1 MFSAEHTRSP
11 GVLGVPTRAVYGH
24 DSEGRALAAG
34 IEMARGNPRATF
46 VLGDRRVIAIVQGRG
61 PFDGDVR
68 YMRLPHRRSPAENLH
83 LLKMFQE
90 TPWECMPFADQNV
103 LMNALTNGQFGRTY
117 WAKTPTTTGIANTW
131 YDLWPVTGN
140 PASGSIA
147 GTAKTANIFTDTST
161 GAINHRGNVSSATK
175 HFLGSGVN
183 STANTPW
190 LMFYDRVLS
199 YDQCP
204 YVATTN
210 ETMTNTNVA
219 ARYNSGA
226 PGCLIVWVTNTLH
239 GATVTNIT
247 QLRYTNQAGSL
258 LQTMPTATTV
268 GITVSGLAPTATLGA
283 KVIAPST
290 GTTPTWGFSMPMA
303 AGDSG
308 ASLVNDYTASASNT
322 GTFTLFLMHPFAEIP
337 LPIAASVNELEYA
350 FQVPELE
357 QIFDGACISLM
368 AYQPATTGFNVQG
381 NMRFAWST

>member
-1 MFSAEHTRSP
+1 M
-11 GVLGVPTRAVYGH
+11 LGVPPAPSTDTTPRGERCAT
-24 DSEGRALAAG
+24 G

-46 VLGDRRVIAIVQGRG
+46 VLGNRRVIAIVQGEDRSTG
-61 PFDGDVR
+61 TCATCACR
-68 YMRLPHRRSPAENLH
+68 TRRSPAENLH
-83 LLKMFQE
+83 LLKMFPDAVGVHAVRRPERAHERAHQR
-90 TPWECMPFADQNV
+90 AVRAHV
-103 LMNALTNGQFGRTY
+103 LGEA
-117 WAKTPTTTGIANTW
+117 PTTTGIANTS
-131 YDLWPVTGN
+131 YNLWPVTGN

-161 GAINHRGNVSSATK
+161 GAIDHRGNVSSATK

-226 PGCLIVWVTNTLH
+226 PGCLMVWVTNTLH

-258 LQTMPTATTV
+258 LQVMPTATTV

-303 AGDSG
+303 AGD
-308 ASLVNDYTASASNT
+308 TAPRS
-322 GTFTLFLMHPFAEIP
+322 
-337 LPIAASVNELEYA
+337 
-350 FQVPELE
+350 
-357 QIFDGACISLM
+357 
-368 AYQPATTGFNVQG
+368 
-381 NMRFAWST
+381 